1 VPPVLLIP
9 LLMRPTLSESSKFP
23 TPSFVPVPLVGTPL
37 CPARVPARKNSGTL
51 PCAQQSPGSVPARN
65 RQPRGRGQTREL
77 KFLKNRARREMREPE
92 WQATRTG
99 SPALC
104 CSGDDRLCLSPAVRV
119 SKAPRTRVQLL
130 CAPRDVSKSSP
141 DANPSESSPCPVR
154 PGEHILPVLSVRV
167 SREGTYFS
175 QTSSTDPKEQV
186 RVRVRLVL
194 CTRALCVA
202 FCWFVR
208 RQSMILALI
217 CRANTPRQYLC

>member
-1 VPPVLLIP
+1 MPPVLLIP

-77 KFLKNRARREMREPE
+77 KFLKNRALREMREPE

-104 CSGDDRLCLSPAVRV
+104 CSGDDRLCLSPAAPVRV
-119 SKAPRTRVQLL
+119 SHATFSFSQFCL
-130 CAPRDVSKSSP
+130 SSP
-141 DANPSESSPCPVR
+141 DADPSESSPCPVF
-154 PGEHILPVLSVRV
+154 PGEHVLPVLSVRV

-186 RVRVRLVL
+186 PVPV
-194 CTRALCVA
+194 
-202 FCWFVR
+202 
-208 RQSMILALI
+208 
-217 CRANTPRQYLC
+217 

>member
-1 VPPVLLIP
+1 MLG
-9 LLMRPTLSESSKFP
+9 RWTL
-23 TPSFVPVPLVGTPL
+23 LVGNVPFEEVK
-37 CPARVPARKNSGTL
+37 CAPGASDPAAHPPYSVHARVLGALGD
-51 PCAQQSPGSVPARN
+51 A
-65 RQPRGRGQTREL
+65 
-77 KFLKNRARREMREPE
+77 REMREPE
-92 WQATRTG
+92 WQATHKG

-208 RQSMILALI
+208 RQSMILSLI